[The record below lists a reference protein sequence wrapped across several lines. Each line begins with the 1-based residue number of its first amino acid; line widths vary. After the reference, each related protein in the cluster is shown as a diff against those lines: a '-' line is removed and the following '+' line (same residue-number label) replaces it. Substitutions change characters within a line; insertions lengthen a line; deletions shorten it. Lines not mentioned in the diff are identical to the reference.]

1 MKLKNSLYKIVDK
14 SEQGK
19 GTCYDIVLDSNHTIY
34 QAHFPGEPITPGVCL
49 IQIAQE
55 LIDDH
60 LQQKYTLRGIKNV
73 KFLSVISPRQHPH
86 VRYLLEK
93 VEFLEDTNECKVVA
107 QVLDP
112 GSTSSLAKLSLL
124 FSKR

>member
-19 GTCYDIVLDSNHTIY
+19 GFCYDIVLDSNHTIY

-86 VRYLLEK
+86 GFIILLI
-93 VEFLEDTNECKVVA
+93 FF
-107 QVLDP
+107 
-112 GSTSSLAKLSLL
+112 G
-124 FSKR
+124 KRK